1 MVLYQILEHQ
11 AHAFQTLFDG
21 QRQVFNLVLRQACMA
36 ALPLGLAQAL
46 GPVLEQIAEMTK
58 KIKQLRPTHQAA
70 YGDRVPRDPAVDPGL
85 RRWPT
90 HGADERT
97 GNDDSG
103 ILRDHLRATGAMEF
117 VSAIEMGGSGSLSR
131 MPTSL
136 NRDMGHPIL
145 WRVQV
150 WATRQIENR
159 LRARRQTPPEGH
171 LCRQGQRPRGLATLA
186 AGREL
191 VRGLIVVD
199 GLPCSVGDH
208 LDKTVLHRRIRADL
222 ARSTVQHWVIM
233 RPLHITAVHKSTA
246 AGASASCSTPESPP
260 PKSQYVALSE
270 LQKEPLCVRVRSSS
284 PSPICRLQP

>member
-11 AHAFQTLFDG
+11 AHAFQTLSLTAKGRSSTLCFAK
-21 QRQVFNLVLRQACMA
+21 RCMA
-36 ALPLGLAQAL
+36 ALPPGLAQTL

-58 KIKQLRPTHQAA
+58 KIKQLRPTHQAV

-90 HGADERT
+90 HGANERT

-145 WRVQV
+145 WRV
-150 WATRQIENR
+150 R
-159 LRARRQTPPEGH
+159 
-171 LCRQGQRPRGLATLA
+171 LATTPSRPWLFTNLSISA
-186 AGREL
+186 A
-191 VRGLIVVD
+191 
-199 GLPCSVGDH
+199 
-208 LDKTVLHRRIRADL
+208 
-222 ARSTVQHWVIM
+222 
-233 RPLHITAVHKSTA
+233 
-246 AGASASCSTPESPP
+246 
-260 PKSQYVALSE
+260 
-270 LQKEPLCVRVRSSS
+270 VRSETSD
-284 PSPICRLQP
+284 RAT